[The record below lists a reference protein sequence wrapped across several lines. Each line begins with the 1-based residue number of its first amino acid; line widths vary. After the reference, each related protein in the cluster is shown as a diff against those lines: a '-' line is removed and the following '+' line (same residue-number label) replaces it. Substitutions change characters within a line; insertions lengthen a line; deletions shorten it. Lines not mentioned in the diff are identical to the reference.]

1 MERLVTERQII
12 PPIFDSA
19 FPPELT
25 PGNPAFEYYVSR
37 RVISILEQLA
47 HEQTDSLIA
56 EELQIISSEY
66 ILLSIEMRSESD
78 AGKEMTAHVYE
89 ELLSLFEE
97 ENETTK
103 PVVQEKLREYQTIML
118 KKVSDLEENAIERTN
133 I

>member
-12 PPIFDSA
+12 PPIYDSA

-25 PGNPAFEYYVSR
+25 PGNPTFEYYVSR
-37 RVISILEQLA
+37 RVISILEQLV
-47 HEQTDSLIA
+47 HQETDSFIA

-118 KKVSDLEENAIERTN
+118 KKVSDLEGNAIERTDL
-133 I
+133 